1 MIGYKLKN
9 LNGFRWHISN
19 HCLVPFDLSDYPK
32 ITRFQALLA
41 TLRYSV
47 LLVRWDSLCED
58 NADWW
63 KIVFSGRYSMES
75 LKKKVRYEIRKGS
88 SKHSYKKIDAEEIL
102 KYGYEVYKSAYT
114 RYSTYEKMISE
125 ETFARN
131 IRNMSD
137 CIEFRAVY
145 SLNTGAMVAF
155 VENIVQDKSCFMSTM
170 WFTPEALSENAGYF
184 LIHKILEEYISERNF
199 LNVSDGSRNIGHKTE
214 VHDFL
219 KKKFSF
225 YEKKMK
231 LNVVYHPL
239 IFFVVKILYQFKG
252 LVPTGGRLSTLLTL
266 ERYSR

>member
-1 MIGYKLKN
+1 MIGYNLKK
-9 LNGFRWHISN
+9 LNGFRWHITN

-41 TLRYSV
+41 TIRHSV

-63 KIVFSGRYSMES
+63 KVVFSGSYSKEN

-102 KYGYEVYKSAYT
+102 KSGYEVYKSAYS
-114 RYSTYEKMISE
+114 RYRTYEKIMSK

-131 IRNMSD
+131 VKNMPD

-145 SLNTGAMVAF
+145 NLDTGAMVAF

-170 WFTPEALSENAGYF
+170 WFSSEALSENAGYF
-184 LIHKILEEYISERNF
+184 LIHEILEEYIGERNF
-199 LNVSDGSRNIGHKTE
+199 SYVSDGSRNIGHETGI
-214 VHDFL
+214 HDFL
-219 KKKFSF
+219 KSKFSF
-225 YEKKMK
+225 HEKKMT

-239 IFFVVKILYQFKG
+239 IFVAVKILYQFRG
-252 LVPTGGRLSTLLTL
+252 FFPSGGRLSTLLTL